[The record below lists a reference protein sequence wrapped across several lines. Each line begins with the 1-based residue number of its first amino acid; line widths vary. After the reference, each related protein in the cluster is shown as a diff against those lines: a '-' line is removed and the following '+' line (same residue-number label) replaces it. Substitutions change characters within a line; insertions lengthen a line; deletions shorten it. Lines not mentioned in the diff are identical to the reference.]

1 MILKRIKFKSPQNYI
16 IINYILV
23 FYNYLN
29 KHGFIYILYTCSTL
43 CESAISLGTLV

>member
-23 FYNYLN
+23 FYNYMYLN
-29 KHGFIYILYTCSTL
+29 KHGFIYILYTCST
-43 CESAISLGTLV
+43 VYVKVQFP

>member
-23 FYNYLN
+23 GLFYNYLN
-29 KHGFIYILYTCSTL
+29 KHGFIYILYTCST
-43 CESAISLGTLV
+43 VYVKVQFP